1 MHHGGSLLVLALML
15 TASAMTATGGRGLV
29 TVEQFGMSQ
38 CPMTTSWTS
47 DFFHRCLDNNNG
59 LSSKINFTLNMVA
72 GRVGGPVNS
81 STDTESFHGPQ
92 EVVADKYQLCAR
104 ALEPNDGLGSYPT
117 AYQWVNYTSCMNGL
131 DGVGIVAMCVQ

>member
-1 MHHGGSLLVLALML
+1 MARFILLMANVV
-15 TASAMTATGGRGLV
+15 ATGGLV

-38 CPMTTSWTS
+38 CPMTTSWTTE
-47 DFFHRCLDNNNG
+47 FFNHCLQHRKGTLAPA
-59 LSSKINFTLNMVA
+59 INFTLNMVA

-104 ALEPNDGLGSYPT
+104 ALEPQYGLG
-117 AYQWVNYTSCMNGL
+117 YQWVNYTSCMNGV
-131 DGVGIVAMCVQ
+131 DGIVIVAM